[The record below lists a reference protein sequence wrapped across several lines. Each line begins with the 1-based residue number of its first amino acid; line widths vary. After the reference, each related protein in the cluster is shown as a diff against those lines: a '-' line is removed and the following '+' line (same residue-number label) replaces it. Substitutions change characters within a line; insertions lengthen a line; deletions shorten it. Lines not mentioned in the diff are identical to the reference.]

1 MKNSVFSRPKST
13 FLIIFTLLAS
23 FSAFS
28 QNNSNLNSRGSDFW
42 QHVRFGGGL
51 GLSFANGIFSAT
63 VAPSAIYDFNT
74 QFSAGVSL
82 NYTYFKDDDFFKS
95 TIVGGSFIGLFNP
108 LPEIQLSSEFEYL
121 HVSRD
126 FEDPIFVDDDYWQP
140 AVFFGVGYTTN
151 NITVG
156 IRYNVLH
163 DDDKSIY
170 ADALVPFFRVYF

>member
-1 MKNSVFSRPKST
+1 MKDSVSYRSKNT
-13 FLIIFTLLAS
+13 FLIIFVCLIS
-23 FSAFS
+23 FSALS
-28 QNNSNLNSRGSDFW
+28 QSTTTSTQGSDFW
-42 QHVRFGGGL
+42 QNVRFGGGL
-51 GLSFANGIFSAT
+51 GLSFGNDIFSAT
-63 VAPSAIYDFNT
+63 VAPSAIYDFNA
-74 QFSAGVSL
+74 QFAAGVSL
-82 NYTYFKDDDFFKS
+82 NYTYFSADDFFKS

-121 HVSRD
+121 NVSRN
-126 FEDPIFVDDDYWQP
+126 FEDPIVLDDNYWQP

-156 IRYNVLH
+156 VRYNVLH